1 MSAQLRGV
9 LRPCGATRCAPKIA
23 HRPFSGARRP
33 VHRVRATSEEVDL
46 EAQVELFMR
55 RQAEIE
61 SGAAFVRTKGV
72 DTVIGGEVVSDELAQ
87 KYCGEIFEVLKTLKR
102 TRDMSFN
109 EVKLIVSIEDPRARE
124 RRAAD
129 IEDERGVSRDE
140 MSAALVDIGEGRI
153 PNDRIALKC
162 LYDEMLNWPFLEVG
176 GEKPESS
183 QGRPA
188 VAAAAGEASPA
199 AASTKPSASDYA
211 ALMGGDT
218 VVKPYVMGDE
228 LRKGEKPQSMTDM
241 LPGWVGYGVLYGVS
255 AIPVML
261 VVGTILI
268 LFYNS
273 LK

>member
-1 MSAQLRGV
+1 MSAQLRAIG
-9 LRPCGATRCAPKIA
+9 RPAIAPQFKSA
-23 HRPFSGARRP
+23 RVCRRAFAGARRP
-33 VHRVRATSEEVDL
+33 LPRPVRATSEEVDL
-46 EAQVELFMR
+46 EAQVEQFMK

-61 SGAAFVRTKGV
+61 SGAAFVRSKDVT
-72 DTVIGGEVVSDELAQ
+72 TIIGGDVVSDEMAQ
-87 KYCGEIFEVLKTLKR
+87 RYCADIFEVLKTLKR

-124 RRAAD
+124 RRAQD

-140 MSAALVDIGEGRI
+140 MAQALVEVGEGRV

-162 LYDEMLNWPFLEVG
+162 LHDEMLGWPFLEV
-176 GEKPESS
+176 
-183 QGRPA
+183 A
-188 VAAAAGEASPA
+188 EAPA
-199 AASTKPSASDYA
+199 ATKGAAPPPAPAKPSASDYA
-211 ALMGGDT
+211 SLMGGDT
-218 VVKPYVMGDE
+218 VVKPYVMGDN
-228 LRKGEKPQSMTDM
+228 LREGEKPQNLTDM

-255 AIPVML
+255 AIPVLL

>member
-1 MSAQLRGV
+1 MSAQLRGA
-9 LRPCGATRCAPKIA
+9 LRPCGLARCDPKVA
-23 HRPFSGARRP
+23 HRPFSGGRRP
-33 VHRVRATSEEVDL
+33 VYRVRATSEDIDL
-46 EAQVELFMR
+46 EAQVELFMK

-72 DTVIGGEVVSDELAQ
+72 DTVIGGEVVSDKLAQ
-87 KYCGEIFEVLKTLKR
+87 KYCGDIFEVLKTLKR

-140 MSAALVDIGEGRI
+140 MAAALVDIGEGRI

-162 LYDEMLNWPFLEVG
+162 LHDEMLNWPFLEVG
-176 GEKPESS
+176 GEQPASS
-183 QGRPA
+183 QGA
-188 VAAAAGEASPA
+188 TVAAAAGEGTQVA
-199 AASTKPSASDYA
+199 TKPSASDYA